1 MRSDFRAMDVDALI
15 ERAKRLRGFR
25 YDAELAEFLTV
36 SRKSVANWRRRKTIP
51 EKYLFAIV
59 KDTTKSIDWLAF
71 RESTKQNMDISIS
84 YDMTE
89 IVDTL
94 GSEIDALHAFA
105 VMLHYAVKS
114 GDDIAHVA
122 AGAEYLLTKQ
132 GEELHGLLDGLQAGI
147 ADLRREKL
155 KSRDLDDVARQSGV
169 SREVAANIIFHATG
183 ISLLQQPEQA
193 GEADHA

>member
-25 YDAELAEFLTV
+25 YDAELAALLNISDNTV
-36 SRKSVANWRRRKTIP
+36 STWRKRGAIP
-51 EKYLFAIV
+51 AKYLFAIA
-59 KDTTKSIDWLAF
+59 KDTNQTIDWLVF
-71 RESTKQNMDISIS
+71 GESIKQNMDISIS
-84 YDMTE
+84 YDMNE

-94 GSEIDALHAFA
+94 VSEIDALHAFA
-105 VMLHYAVKS
+105 VMLYYSVKS

-132 GEELHGLLDGLQAGI
+132 GEELRGLLDGLQAGI

-155 KSRDLDDVARQSGV
+155 KTRDLDDIARQSGV
-169 SREVAANIIFHATG
+169 SREVAAKIIFHATG
-183 ISLLQQPEQA
+183 ISLLQQPAQV
-193 GEADHA
+193 GEAGHV